1 LLLILFEKG
10 LNIFHTSQFL
20 ISLNRFSVGEFVL
33 TVDIPEEEQMRLL
46 EEYEHEC
53 KTRRPSNG
61 QKPTENQRK
70 LEETPSLPLEENHY
84 SEIDRGRK
92 DTSEDSEG
100 QSVTSL
106 LDSAR
111 DRIFSLVKSAMDSL
125 ELTETEEKAESEVKP
140 EAEADDEKVID
151 RLVVKERADMVIV
164 GASSPPTSDSCS
176 NDKGKLS
183 NFTRNYSI
191 ANRRLF
197 ES

>member
-1 LLLILFEKG
+1 
-10 LNIFHTSQFL
+10 
-20 ISLNRFSVGEFVL
+20 
-33 TVDIPEEEQMRLL
+33 MRLL